1 MNDLTTL
8 DNESLIDLYDIYSTL
23 FSKSIYDEIRLNN
36 IEKELDNRQIEY
48 KLEDILSTLFKQNR
62 EALQWLTPIYALMG
76 SITLFMRIT

>member
-62 EALQWLTPIYALMG
+62 EITQWETYLKTFLSY
-76 SITLFMRIT
+76 

>member
-1 MNDLTTL
+1 MNDLTKL

-62 EALQWLTPIYALMG
+62 ETLQ
-76 SITLFMRIT
+76 

>member
-8 DNESLIDLYDIYSTL
+8 DNDSLIDLYDIYSTL

-62 EALQWLTPIYALMG
+62 EALQ
-76 SITLFMRIT
+76 

>member
-8 DNESLIDLYDIYSTL
+8 DNDSLIELYDIYSTL
-23 FSKSIYDEIRLNN
+23 FSKSIYDEIRLSN

-62 EALQWLTPIYALMG
+62 EALQWMQVN
-76 SITLFMRIT
+76 

>member
-8 DNESLIDLYDIYSTL
+8 DNDSLIELYDIYSTL
-23 FSKSIYDEIRLNN
+23 FSKSIYDEIRLSN

-62 EALQWLTPIYALMG
+62 EALQWIKPKV
-76 SITLFMRIT
+76 

>member
-8 DNESLIDLYDIYSTL
+8 DNDSLIDLYDIYSTL

-48 KLEDILSTLFKQNR
+48 KLEDILLTLFKQNR
-62 EALQWLTPIYALMG
+62 EALQWHLVN
-76 SITLFMRIT
+76 

>member
-62 EALQWLTPIYALMG
+62 E
-76 SITLFMRIT
+76 ITQ

>member
-8 DNESLIDLYDIYSTL
+8 DNEALIDLYDIYSTL

-62 EALQWLTPIYALMG
+62 ETLQ
-76 SITLFMRIT
+76 

>member
-8 DNESLIDLYDIYSTL
+8 DNDSLIDLYDIYSTL
-23 FSKSIYDEIRLNN
+23 FSKSIYDEIRLSN

-62 EALQWLTPIYALMG
+62 EALQWMQVN
-76 SITLFMRIT
+76 

>member
-8 DNESLIDLYDIYSTL
+8 DNDSLIDLYDIYSTL

-62 EALQWLTPIYALMG
+62 EVLQ
-76 SITLFMRIT
+76 

>member
-8 DNESLIDLYDIYSTL
+8 DNDALIDLYDIYSTL

-48 KLEDILSTLFKQNR
+48 KLEDVLLSLFKLHN
-62 EALQWLTPIYALMG
+62 ENKEINHA
-76 SITLFMRIT
+76 

>member
-62 EALQWLTPIYALMG
+62 EIMQ
-76 SITLFMRIT
+76 

>member
-8 DNESLIDLYDIYSTL
+8 DNDALIDLYDIYSTL

-48 KLEDILSTLFKQNR
+48 KLEDILSTLFKQSR
-62 EALQWLTPIYALMG
+62 EVTQ
-76 SITLFMRIT
+76 

>member
-8 DNESLIDLYDIYSTL
+8 DNDSLIDLYDIYSTL

-48 KLEDILSTLFKQNR
+48 KLEDVLLSLFKLHN
-62 EALQWLTPIYALMG
+62 ENKEIKHA
-76 SITLFMRIT
+76 